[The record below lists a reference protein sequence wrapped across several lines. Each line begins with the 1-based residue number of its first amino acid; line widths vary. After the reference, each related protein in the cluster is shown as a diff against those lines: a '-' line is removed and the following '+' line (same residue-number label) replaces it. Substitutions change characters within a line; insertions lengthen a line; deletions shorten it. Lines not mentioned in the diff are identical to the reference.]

1 MMEQLIMLH
10 LALELKFT
18 ATGQLKSET
27 RNNRVASLGHSDC
40 GIASGRRLRRISYQK
55 VLERN
60 ATYVVIVRPVVGVD
74 NEQVVCGSL
83 Y

>member
-27 RNNRVASLGHSDC
+27 RNNRVASLLLVTL
-40 GIASGRRLRRISYQK
+40 IAELP
-55 VLERN
+55 
-60 ATYVVIVRPVVGVD
+60 AVGVS
-74 NEQVVCGSL
+74 GA
-83 Y
+83 